1 MDYKYMMIQMFT
13 PSGQI
18 LYVYRVGPLA
28 KSHYEI
34 WRGGVLFHTCD
45 KLEEAIDIS
54 RKLYHGEPVSGNAVC

>member
-13 PSGQI
+13 PSGHI

-28 KSHYEI
+28 ECHYEI

-45 KLEEAIDIS
+45 KVEEAIDIS
-54 RKLYHGEPVSGNAVC
+54 KKLYRGEPVLGNAVC